1 MSQRVFRGML
11 AAMILAVAS
20 QAAARAE
27 DGGNAVLDKAIKAIG
42 GEAALSKVK
51 AVSWKTKGTLT
62 FMGADNAIST
72 GTIVEGL
79 SHSKQD
85 FEGDFGGNKIKGSSV
100 LAGDKGWRSFAG
112 MTMELDAEAL
122 AEAKRVL
129 YLQMGPTLLV
139 PLKGKDFKIVAAA
152 DEQVDGKNAK
162 GLKITGPDSKTFTL
176 YFDEASGLPVKMV
189 AKVKDFS
196 GDEFTQTTFYSD
208 FKDFAGIKKA
218 TKVEAKRDGEKFQMS
233 EVTEFKV
240 LDSVDPKTFA
250 EPKD

>member
-1 MSQRVFRGML
+1 MSQRVFRGLL
-11 AAMILAVAS
+11 AAIVLAIAS
-20 QAAARAE
+20 QAARAE
-27 DGGNAVLDKAIKAIG
+27 DGGNAVLDKAIKAVG
-42 GEAALSKVK
+42 GEETLSKVK

-72 GTIVEGL
+72 ATIAQGL
-79 SHSKQD
+79 THSKQE

-112 MTMELDAEAL
+112 MTMELDPEAL

-139 PLKGKDFKIVAAA
+139 PLKGKEFKIVAA
-152 DEQVDGKNAK
+152 DDDKVDGKTAK

-176 YFDEASGLPVKMV
+176 YFDETSGLPVKMV

-196 GDEFTQTTFYSD
+196 GDEFTQTTSYTDYKEFQ
-208 FKDFAGIKKA
+208 GIKKA
-218 TKVEAKRDGEKFQMS
+218 TKVEAKRDGEKFQVS
-233 EVTEFKV
+233 EITEFKI